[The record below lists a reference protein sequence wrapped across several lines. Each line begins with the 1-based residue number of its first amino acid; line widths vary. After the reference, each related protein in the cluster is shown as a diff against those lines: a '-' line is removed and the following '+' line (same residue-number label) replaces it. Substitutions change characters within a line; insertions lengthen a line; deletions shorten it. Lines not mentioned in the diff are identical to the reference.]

1 MMIKTY
7 ADIILPLAV
16 RDTYTFEV
24 PDDLKEQV
32 AIGKRVEVQ
41 FGKKRVY
48 AGIVENIYETGP
60 LEYQTKFVLNVLDEA
75 PILTRTN
82 LQLWDWV
89 SRYYMCTKGEVM
101 YSGLPSAFKLSSET
115 LLLLHPNFQE
125 DYSLLNENEYL
136 IAEALSIQNEITI
149 EDARLI
155 LQRKNVFYVVKSL
168 LEKGVILVK
177 EELVERYKP
186 KLKGYIALSEDHQ
199 GEEALK
205 NLFDQLEKRAAK
217 QLAVLMAYMQL
228 TGGKNSG
235 WIKKKEVMDKAG
247 ATSGHFKSLRDKGVF
262 LEEQRQVSR
271 MEEEAAEEET
281 ILYELSEKQKIAYQ
295 QLKKE
300 LAEKPV
306 ANLFGVTSSGKTQ
319 LYMQLIEEYIQA
331 GKQVLYLLPEIA
343 LTTQMIGR
351 LRKVFGNQIGVY
363 HSKFNDQERIEI
375 WQKVLNQEYKVVVG
389 ARSGVFLPF
398 VDLGLVIVDEEHD
411 HSFKQYDPAPR
422 YHARDTAIYL
432 AHLFKA
438 KTVLGS
444 ATPALETYFN
454 ATKLKKYGLVRLTER
469 YGGVEMPSIDLV
481 DMREATRQK
490 EVRSLFSNYLIKAI
504 KQALDL
510 GEQVILFQNRRGY
523 APYFICDN
531 CSWIPQCVQC
541 DVSLTF
547 HKYANELRCHYC
559 GFRHALY
566 SKCESCESTDLRIAG
581 FGTEKI
587 EEDIKMILPEVTT
600 GRLDLETAR
609 SKKGFEKTLAAFQE
623 QKIQILIG
631 TQMVTKGLDFDNVS
645 LVGILSADQLLSFPD
660 FRASERG
667 FQLML
672 QVSGRA
678 GRRQKRGRVI
688 IQTNNMD
695 YPVLQYMMNQD
706 YLSFVNSEMHN
717 RLRFDYPPFSR
728 MVQID
733 LKHKDKEKVNRA
745 SFYLAKAL
753 RNQFG
758 EQLLGPTVPLVSFI
772 RRYHIRQILI
782 KLGRSGQEIGQGK
795 QWIRTMVDH
804 LKQQKEFRS
813 VIVQINVD
821 PY

>member
-1 MMIKTY
+1 MVKTY

-16 RDTYTFEV
+16 SDTYTFEV
-24 PDDLKEQV
+24 PADLKEKLV
-32 AIGKRVEVQ
+32 IGKRVEVQ
-41 FGKKRVY
+41 FGAKRVY
-48 AGIVENIYETGP
+48 AGIVEKIYETGP
-60 LEYQTKFVLNVLDEA
+60 LGYKTKPVLNILDEE
-75 PILTRTN
+75 PIITTTHLA
-82 LQLWDWV
+82 LWQWIAN
-89 SRYYMCTKGEVM
+89 YYMCTKGEVM
-101 YSGLPSAFKLSSET
+101 AAGLPSAFKLSSET
-115 LLLLHPNFQE
+115 LLLLHPNF
-125 DYSLLNENEYL
+125 DDDFSLLNEREYL
-136 IAEALSIQNEITI
+136 IAEALTIQNEITI
-149 EDARLI
+149 EDAREI
-155 LQRKNVFYVVKSL
+155 LQLKQVFYVIKGL

-186 KLKGYIALSEDHQ
+186 KLSSYVALHETYQ
-199 GEEALK
+199 AEAALK
-205 NLFDQLEKRAAK
+205 DLFEQLEKRAAK

-228 TGGKNSG
+228 TGGKNKG
-235 WIKKKEVMDKAG
+235 WLKKKELLDKAG
-247 ATSGHFKSLRDKGVF
+247 ASSGHFKSLRDKGIF
-262 LEEQRQVSR
+262 LEEKRQVSR
-271 MEEEAAEEET
+271 MEEAAAAEEV
-281 ILYELSEKQKIAYQ
+281 IAYELSSTQQTAYD
-295 QLKKE
+295 QLKAE
-300 LAEKPV
+300 LLEKPV
-306 ANLFGVTSSGKTQ
+306 VTLFGVTSSGKTQ
-319 LYMQLIEEYIQA
+319 LYMQLIEEYIQQ

-351 LRKVFGNQIGVY
+351 LRKVFGHQIGVY

-375 WQKVLNQEYKVVVG
+375 WQKVLLGEYKVVVG

-438 KTVLGS
+438 KTILGS
-444 ATPALETYFN
+444 ATPSLETHFN
-454 ATKLKKYGLVRLTER
+454 ATKLHKYGIVRLTER
-469 YGGVEMPSIDLV
+469 YGGVKLPVIDLV
-481 DMREATRQK
+481 DMREAALQK
-490 EVRSLFSNYLIKAI
+490 EVRSLFSNYLLKAI
-504 KQALDL
+504 QQALEL

-523 APYFICDN
+523 APYFICGD
-531 CSWIPQCVQC
+531 CSWIPYCVQC
-541 DVSLTF
+541 DVSLTY
-547 HKYANELRCHYC
+547 HKYAKELRCHYC
-559 GFRHALY
+559 GFRHPLY
-566 SKCESCESTDLRIAG
+566 KKCDECGGTDLRIAG

-587 EEDIKMILPEVTT
+587 EEEIQLFLPGVKT

-609 SKKGFEKTLAAFQE
+609 SKKGFEKTLEAFQD

-667 FQLML
+667 FQLMM

-678 GRRQKRGRVI
+678 GRRQKQGRVI
-688 IQTNNMD
+688 IQSNNMD
-695 YPVLQYMMNQD
+695 YPVLQFMLNQD
-706 YLSFVNSEMHN
+706 YPAFINSEMHS
-717 RLRFDYPPFSR
+717 RLRLDYPPFYR
-728 MVQID
+728 MIQVD

-745 SFYLAKAL
+745 SFYVAKTL
-753 RNQFG
+753 RQMFG

-782 KLGRSGQEIGQGK
+782 KLGRSGKEIAQGK
-795 QWIRTMVDH
+795 QWIRKVVEH
-804 LKQQKEFRS
+804 LKQHKDFKS